1 MILSVQLN
9 NSVLDYYKNQQ
20 SVLEHI
26 CKNWLLVSNLNH
38 NELKKT
44 RFKTHVYEDKRGF
57 IGVEKGDKNKP
68 DFLNATVYT

>member
-1 MILSVQLN
+1 MQ
-9 NSVLDYYKNQQ
+9 K
-20 SVLEHI
+20 
-26 CKNWLLVSNLNH
+26 LVCWFQIINH